1 MNEEQTKYQQQ
12 ILFDEL
18 ETKAKDLPATQAQV
32 VIENTQWQ
40 AQSDETVEDEV
51 LQEEVVSKPRW
62 LWRTT
67 ALVFTG
73 LVGYEAIDFF
83 VQGFQQSP
91 IITSVYAVLFG
102 LVSIIASGYVFK
114 EFRGLKQYKQRQHIQ
129 QKAALIYQGD
139 TVDSAQALCQS
150 ISAQLPCDIVS
161 EEGQQWA
168 DSEHHALSD
177 KELLLLY
184 SRQVL
189 SVVDQKALDKIS
201 KHSTE
206 AAVLVALSPIAILD
220 MLLMLWRNTKMI
232 NEIAA
237 LYGMKMSYWSRIKL
251 IKQTFKNMVYA
262 GASELIT
269 DVGADLLGADMLSKL
284 SGRLA
289 QGLGAGMLTARLG
302 LKAMQ
307 VCRPIPYAEQ
317 PPKLKEVR
325 AKVIGQIKTLM
336 NKKKTS

>member
-1 MNEEQTKYQQQ
+1 MSEEKTKYQQQ
-12 ILFDEL
+12 ILFEEL
-18 ETKAKDLPATQAQV
+18 GQKTKELPITQEQV
-32 VIENTQWQ
+32 VIENSQWQ
-40 AQSDETVEDEV
+40 AQDDEV
-51 LQEEVVSKPRW
+51 DEIVITPLEESKPNW

-67 ALVFTG
+67 ALVFSG
-73 LVGYEAIDFF
+73 LLVYETVDFF
-83 VQGFQQSP
+83 IQGFQQSP
-91 IITSVYAVLFG
+91 FITSIYATLLG
-102 LVSIIASGYVFK
+102 LVSIIASGYVLR
-114 EFRGLKQYKQRQHIQ
+114 EYRGLRQYKQRQCLQ
-129 QKAALIYQGD
+129 EQAQKIYQEE
-139 TVDSAQALCQS
+139 TINTAQELCQK
-150 ISAQLPCDIVS
+150 ISDQLPCDVLSEQAQPWSS
-161 EEGQQWA
+161 EEYK
-168 DSEHHALSD
+168 ELTD
-177 KELLLLY
+177 KELLTLY

-189 SVVDQKALDKIS
+189 SIVDQKALDKIS

-269 DVGADLLGADMLSKL
+269 DIGADLLGADMLAKL

-307 VCRPIPYAEQ
+307 VCRPVPYQ
-317 PPKLKEVR
+317 DTPPKLKEVR
-325 AKVIGQIKTLM
+325 AKVIGQIKALLS
-336 NKKKTS
+336 KKSVS